1 VVGLDRGGGSHG
13 RGGGKG
19 GRGEKEA
26 AVGAVGLARAPQQ
39 NYGESLPHRGGA
51 VVGGISRRRLNGHE
65 PELEEKRMSVR
76 SSFNGREESSVHRL

>member
-1 VVGLDRGGGSHG
+1 
-13 RGGGKG
+13 
-19 GRGEKEA
+19 
-26 AVGAVGLARAPQQ
+26 
-39 NYGESLPHRGGA
+39 